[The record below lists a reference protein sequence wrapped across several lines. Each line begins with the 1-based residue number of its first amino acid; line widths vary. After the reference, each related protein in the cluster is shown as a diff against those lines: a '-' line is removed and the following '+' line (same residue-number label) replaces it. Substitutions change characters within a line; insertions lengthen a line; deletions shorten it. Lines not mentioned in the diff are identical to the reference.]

1 MNKRLLSAFI
11 IYQGH
16 PHEGYI
22 YDRTPEVK
30 KNNNQYVQA
39 LFTCRFCHR
48 KFVERIIGGPL
59 KVTHDKEHKCY
70 ITLFKYL
77 CPYCDNLDDLYT
89 TTPEKDAEDLDN
101 VLDTGS
107 PSWKF

>member
-22 YDRTPEVK
+22 YDRAPEVK

-39 LFTCRFCHR
+39 LFTCRFCH
-48 KFVERIIGGPL
+48 L
-59 KVTHDKEHKCY
+59 
-70 ITLFKYL
+70 TLYS
-77 CPYCDNLDDLYT
+77 T
-89 TTPEKDAEDLDN
+89 
-101 VLDTGS
+101 
-107 PSWKF
+107 